1 MSGYRSPSAMDSII
15 ERYEYKY
22 LIPDRLIPAI
32 RAAVRTTSRIDKY
45 AGPDGTY
52 RIRSLYF
59 DTDRFDLYWANEREQ
74 GDRFKLRAR
83 VYPGSKAS
91 PVFLE
96 VKRRV
101 LDVIVKTRAAVP
113 AELWREV
120 LAGHDTAL
128 SALPPAARAGALR
141 FLAPYHRH
149 HLRPAVLVEYERE
162 AFISELEAYA
172 RLTFDRKIA
181 VQSWDSLE
189 LEADPRRWRP
199 IDHTAQTRTAEPVTV
214 LELKFERRPPAWMVA
229 LVKRLDLIRYSFSKY
244 CYGVNAE
251 LTLPGERSPRRG
263 GRGG

>member
-1 MSGYRSPSAMDSII
+1 M
-15 ERYEYKY
+15 
-22 LIPDRLIPAI
+22 PDRLIPAI
-32 RAAVRTTSRIDKY
+32 RAAVRTTSRLDRY

-52 RIRSLYF
+52 RIRSLYL
-59 DTDRFDLYWANEREQ
+59 DTARFDLYWANEREQ

-83 VYPGSKAS
+83 VYPGSEES

-113 AELWREV
+113 ADLWRDV
-120 LAGHDTAL
+120 LAGREAAL
-128 SALPPAARAGALR
+128 SALSPAARAGALR

-149 HLRPAVLVEYERE
+149 HLRPVVLVEYERE
-162 AFISELEAYA
+162 AYISELDSYA

-181 VQSWDSLE
+181 VQPRETLD

-214 LELKFERRPPAWMVA
+214 LELKFERRPPAWMSA
-229 LVKRLDLIRYSFSKY
+229 LVRSLELIRYSFSKY

-251 LTLPGERSPRRG
+251 LMLPGERSPWLVG
-263 GRGG
+263 GGSGT

>member
-1 MSGYRSPSAMDSII
+1 M

-32 RAAVRTTSRIDKY
+32 RATVQTTSRIDKY

-83 VYPGSKAS
+83 MYPGSTKS

-96 VKRRV
+96 VKRRR
-101 LDVIVKTRAAVP
+101 LDVIIKTRAAVP
-113 AELWREV
+113 ADLWRDV
-120 LAGHDTAL
+120 LAGREAAL
-128 SALPPAARAGALR
+128 AALPPSARKAALR

-149 HLRPAVLVEYERE
+149 HIRPVVLVEYVRE
-162 AFISELEAYA
+162 AYISELESYA
-172 RLTFDRKIA
+172 RLTFDTKIT
-181 VQSWDSLE
+181 VQSRETLD

-199 IDHTAQTRTAEPVTV
+199 IDHTVQTRTAEPITV

-229 LVKRLDLIRYSFSKY
+229 MVKRLELVRYSFSKY

-251 LTLPGERSPRRG
+251 LTLPGERSPRMLRRG
-263 GRGG
+263 G